1 MTFLILSSKWFL
13 YFSTLKNS
21 FHKVK
26 FLISNKVLHKTLN
39 LAYAWLMLGMESHT
53 PNLCRFKFSFLYGN
67 VISYLERIRDGK
79 FPHSWLSSHSEKKVS
94 PFAASPLM
102 GKFSFTIPANPFMGK
117 LFFLYSWLRHSY
129 RKNPIPNSFQI
140 RNSSFLPSWIF
151 NQLIFDITWQLT
163 YIFLPRLFINGL
175 LGNADV
181 MGGH

>member
-67 VISYLERIRDGK
+67 VTSYLERIRDGK

-140 RNSSFLPSWIF
+140 RNSSFQYLAILRDPHS
-151 NQLIFDITWQLT
+151 
-163 YIFLPRLFINGL
+163 
-175 LGNADV
+175 
-181 MGGH
+181 